1 MPLNNA
7 ETKTKQVKE
16 TKEDT
21 AKVVLVIISIKDKSR
36 NTAAKTGSER
46 TGQTF
51 FLVKSF
57 KE

>member
-1 MPLNNA
+1 MQKPNQTSKRNKRGHCKSSISDYLN
-7 ETKTKQVKE
+7 K
-16 TKEDT
+16 
-21 AKVVLVIISIKDKSR
+21 KDKSR